1 MEVTFI
7 TLSEVLEIHR
17 DQLQRY
23 GGSPGIRSIQLL
35 QPAVGMPGATY
46 AGNYLHS
53 DIYEMTAA
61 YLYHLVQNHPFI
73 DGNKRTGA
81 VSALVFL
88 ALNGFTFNAPEDD
101 FADMVLTVARGE
113 LGKSDV
119 ARFIRQWSYRP

>member
-1 MEVTFI
+1 MEITFL
-7 TLSEVLEIHR
+7 TLSEVLEIHQ

-23 GGSPGIRSIQLL
+23 GGSPGIRSMQLL
-35 QPAVGMPGATY
+35 QSAVGMPAATY
-46 AGNYLHS
+46 AGHFLHP

-88 ALNGFTFNAPEDD
+88 ALNDFTFKAPEDD

-113 LGKSDV
+113 LDKSDV